1 MKVRS
6 AAALSAALIAAP
18 ARADDPPA
26 EQEVPTSIDLNRDT
40 AVTAPESP
48 PPEAPPPRPYQKS
61 VVLDTTLGAMAFL
74 GEFGRVAPPGP
85 WLHTQLGYEL
95 TKWFMLYGEADLAF
109 TDTSNRQ
116 APPNVRAFP
125 LFGFGAGARF
135 TLRFSERIGVYAQGG
150 LGAMKA
156 DVATNA
162 LGILGFRDAE
172 SLALYLGTRLGLEW
186 YQVDRH
192 MALGL
197 AAGIRTPQG
206 FARAGLTNETALA
219 IDAGLSIRYAF

>member
-1 MKVRS
+1 VKR
-6 AAALSAALIAAP
+6 AAALSLVLVASP

-26 EQEVPTSIDLNRDT
+26 EQEVPASIDLNRDT
-40 AVTAPESP
+40 SVATPEAP
-48 PPEAPPPRPYQKS
+48 PPEAPPARPYQKS
-61 VVLDTTLGAMAFL
+61 LVLDTTLGAMAFF
-74 GEFGRVAPPGP
+74 GEFGKVAPPGP

-95 TKWFMLYGEADLAF
+95 AKWFMLYGEADLAF

-135 TLRFSERIGVYAQGG
+135 TVRFSERIGVYAQGG
-150 LGAMKA
+150 LGVMKA

-172 SLALYLGTRLGLEW
+172 SLALYLGTRVGLEW

-192 MALGL
+192 MALGI
-197 AAGIRTPQG
+197 AGGIRTPQG
-206 FARAGLTNETALA
+206 FARTGITNETALA
-219 IDAGLSIRYAF
+219 VDAGLSIRYAF

>member
-1 MKVRS
+1 MLL
-6 AAALSAALIAAP
+6 AASP

-26 EQEVPTSIDLNRDT
+26 EPEAPSIDLNRDT
-40 AVTAPESP
+40 AAIAPEAP

-61 VVLDTTLGAMAFL
+61 LVLDTTLGAMAFL
-74 GEFGRVAPPGP
+74 GEFGKVAPPGP

-95 TKWFMLYGEADLAF
+95 AKWFMLYGEADLAF

-116 APPNVRAFP
+116 GPPNIRAFP

-135 TLRFSERIGVYAQGG
+135 TVRFSDRIGVYAQGG

-162 LGILGFRDAE
+162 LGVLGFRDAE

-197 AAGIRTPQG
+197 AGGIRTPQG
-206 FARAGLTNETALA
+206 FARTGITSETALA
-219 IDAGLSIRYAF
+219 LDVGLSIRYAF